1 MQYVMS
7 PLCLSADDY
16 FILAIILRLKPSYS
30 ALLHDQV
37 LPASCHS
44 QRGQKNW
51 GNTMQ
56 WMMEN
61 TLKATYFQEYERKEG
76 EQKIKD
82 EQFGSHLV
90 DR

>member
-1 MQYVMS
+1 MKYAICYVS
-7 PLCLSADDY
+7 SVCL
-16 FILAIILRLKPSYS
+16 LLIISFSQSFLDSSHLIQPCCMIKYYP
-30 ALLHDQV
+30 QV
-37 LPASCHS
+37 VTA
-44 QRGQKNW
+44 KEDKKIEVV
-51 GNTMQ
+51 Q